1 MLKNTKIKTKTE
13 LHISGN
19 IHKGITQS
27 FKAQAGSDLGSIQ
40 STPRL
45 SQIPLW
51 CSKLEPKEINGAS
64 YALSIFTIATYMEI
78 QNWSK

>member
-1 MLKNTKIKTKTE
+1 MLKNTKTKTKTKTE

-51 CSKLEPKEINGAS
+51 CSKLAPKEINGAWN
-64 YALSIFTIATYMEI
+64 ALSIFTISTDMEL
-78 QNWSK
+78 QN

>member
-40 STPRL
+40 S
-45 SQIPLW
+45 SH
-51 CSKLEPKEINGAS
+51 G
-64 YALSIFTIATYMEI
+64 
-78 QNWSK
+78 